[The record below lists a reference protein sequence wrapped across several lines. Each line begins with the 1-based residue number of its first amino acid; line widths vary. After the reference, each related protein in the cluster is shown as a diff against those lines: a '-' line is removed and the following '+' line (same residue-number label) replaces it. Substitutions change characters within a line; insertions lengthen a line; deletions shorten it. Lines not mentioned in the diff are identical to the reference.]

1 MAGDSKTEKATP
13 KKRRDERKKGNVMMS
28 KDVVAVAT
36 LLGTLVMLRVMGG
49 VVNEQANNVFQTCFG
64 YITDF
69 TPEAMPDILRQLFYF
84 CIRTVAI
91 VAGPFLLVTVALAVT
106 ATFAQTKLLV
116 STESLK
122 PKIGRASCRERV

>member
-49 VVNEQANNVFQTCFG
+49 VVNEQANNVFQ
-64 YITDF
+64 
-69 TPEAMPDILRQLFYF
+69 
-84 CIRTVAI
+84 
-91 VAGPFLLVTVALAVT
+91 
-106 ATFAQTKLLV
+106 
-116 STESLK
+116 
-122 PKIGRASCRERV
+122 IGRASCRERV

>member
-49 VVNEQANNVFQTCFG
+49 VVKYNINRVRIQCFL
-64 YITDF
+64 IDF
-69 TPEAMPDILRQLFYF
+69 L
-84 CIRTVAI
+84 
-91 VAGPFLLVTVALAVT
+91 
-106 ATFAQTKLLV
+106 
-116 STESLK
+116 
-122 PKIGRASCRERV
+122 